1 MRADTTSLVIPE
13 EIRAADGDLH
23 PRDFDLDH
31 ALHDLN
37 NVFVSILLNA
47 QVIEWKLPSYSRIKR
62 NVHEVERSAQRGGL
76 LVKRILQQ
84 AGPMQTSSST
94 LPARAAE
101 QNEGTAVG
109 T

>member
-1 MRADTTSLVIPE
+1 MSIDEAMSESREQARGVGATANLG
-13 EIRAADGDLH
+13 DGGMNA
-23 PRDFDLDH
+23 

-47 QVIEWKLPSYSRIKR
+47 QVIEWKLPSYSRIRR

-84 AGPMQTSSST
+84 LEASEARQMA
-94 LPARAAE
+94 LPAKSGK
-101 QNEGTAVG
+101 QKSDTGPGT
-109 T
+109 

>member
-1 MRADTTSLVIPE
+1 METDTEMLEVRQGIHAGSGKGLPDD
-13 EIRAADGDLH
+13 AALQ
-23 PRDFDLDH
+23 H

-37 NVFVSILLNA
+37 NVLVSILLNS

-84 AGPMQTSSST
+84 IACGKAHGTR
-94 LPARAAE
+94 LPATGGEENKEIASE
-101 QNEGTAVG
+101 T
-109 T
+109 